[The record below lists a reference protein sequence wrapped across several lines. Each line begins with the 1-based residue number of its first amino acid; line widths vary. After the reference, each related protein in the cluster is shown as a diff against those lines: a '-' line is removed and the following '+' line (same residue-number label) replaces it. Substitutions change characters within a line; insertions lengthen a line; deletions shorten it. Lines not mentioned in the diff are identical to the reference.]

1 MKPKVEKSSVNSWD
15 KLWSSFDEKKG
26 YGYQLTLEEHRV
38 RWQRIQE
45 MILNKYGTFSGL
57 ECIEIGAG
65 SGGYSI
71 LFSRSGA
78 RVTILDYS
86 EKALTLCKQIFEKQG
101 ILSTQVNFLLMDAL
115 KIDEHLFGKFDIS
128 MSFGVAEHFHGDNR
142 KSCKL
147 LRKLRIN

>member
-45 MILNKYGTFSGL
+45 TILNKYGTFSGL

-65 SGGYSI
+65 SGSYSI
-71 LFSRSGA
+71 LFSRRGA
-78 RVTILDYS
+78 RVTKLDYS
-86 EKALTLCKQIFEKQG
+86 EKALALCKQIFKKQG

-115 KIDEHLFGKFDIS
+115 KWMNIFLGNSIYQCHSALQNIFGKKIERS
-128 MSFGVAEHFHGDNR
+128 SLKIILGY
-142 KSCKL
+142 
-147 LRKLRIN
+147 